1 MMSVHRQQGMSALA
15 MLVLVLVGILFAT
28 CAIKMTPLYME
39 YLSVKRSVEAA
50 VEEAELNAED
60 PREIKA
66 KLAKKFEINRIES
79 LKPNA
84 VKVSL
89 KDGKTT
95 IDARYEARVALLL
108 NVDVVM
114 KFDDLQY
121 EFSSRK
127 R

>member
-1 MMSVHRQQGMSALA
+1 MMSIHRQQGMSGLG
-15 MLVLVLVGILFAT
+15 MLVLVLAGILFAT
-28 CAIKMTPLYME
+28 CAIKMTPVYLE
-39 YLSVKRSVEAA
+39 YLSVRRSVEAA
-50 VEEAELNAED
+50 IEEAELNGEA

-66 KLAKKFEINRIES
+66 KLAKKFEINRVETI
-79 LKPNA
+79 KANA

-89 KDGKTT
+89 KDGKTS
-95 IDARYEARVALLL
+95 IDARYEARFPLLL

-114 KFDDLQY
+114 KFEDLQY